1 MARKSSSLSKTFVWI
16 LLALLIVGLA
26 GFGATNLG
34 GRVNKIGSV
43 GKEEILVPQ
52 YVRALQNEMRSASA
66 QFGSTITFQQAEIFG
81 IQQQALSRLVS
92 EKTLDSET
100 QRIGISVGD
109 ETVRDQLMEV
119 RAFRGVD
126 GIFDRNAYSFSLENA
141 GLKEAE
147 FEVELRDETARS
159 LLQKAIVTGTVMPS
173 IFAEKILEYLAEE
186 RSFSLLKV
194 TERDLPLPIVIPTDA
209 DLKTFYYAN
218 IADFSLPESKA
229 ITLAKLTPDMMVGE
243 ISVSDDDLSA
253 LYEKNIDKY
262 KKHERRL
269 VERLSFLNM
278 AAALDAKQRL
288 DSDEIDFETL
298 VSERGLQLADID
310 IGDVSQ
316 AELDAAGEVVFALKI
331 GDISAP
337 IESDLGPALFRVNGI
352 LAAQEKTL
360 QDASKELKSQLA
372 ADKARRRIDTEIA
385 RIEDLLA
392 AGATLEELSQETDM
406 KIENVV
412 YYNGV
417 EADIAVY
424 EAFRLA
430 ANMLSETD
438 FPEVIRLSD
447 GGILAMRLD
456 EMIAERPQD
465 FEVVRI
471 DVEQAW
477 KADALSQ
484 ALTLAADSIVASVES
499 GETLASQGGVF
510 QSHANLRRDAFLPDT
525 PSLVVSRAFEQTLE
539 NLDKIEAVSEIYIIQ
554 LNEIKAGGF
563 ESDIAIK
570 MDAQINEQLNQSLSS
585 DIFQIYMNE
594 VQQRATVA
602 INEQSLNAVHS
613 SFQ

>member
-298 VSERGLQLADID
+298 VSERGLQLSDID

-424 EAFRLA
+424 KAFRLA
-430 ANMLSETD
+430 ADMLSETD

-465 FEVVRI
+465 FEVVRF

-484 ALTLAADSIVASVES
+484 ALNLAADSIVASVES
-499 GETLASQGGVF
+499 GETLASQSGVF

>member
-456 EMIAERPQD
+456 EIIAERPQD
-465 FEVVRI
+465 FEVVRF

>member
-147 FEVELRDETARS
+147 FELELRDETARS

-337 IESDLGPALFRVNGI
+337 IESDLGPALFRLNGI
-352 LAAQEKTL
+352 LAAQETTL

-456 EMIAERPQD
+456 GMIAERPQD
-465 FEVVRI
+465 FEVVRV

-510 QSHANLRRDAFLPDT
+510 QSHANLRRDAFLPDA

-554 LNEIKAGGF
+554 LKEIKAGGF

>member
-119 RAFRGVD
+119 RAFRGID

-218 IADFSLPESKA
+218 IAVFSLPESKA

-360 QDASKELKSQLA
+360 QDASKELKSQLT

-430 ANMLSETD
+430 ANVLSETD

-554 LNEIKAGGF
+554 LKEIKAGGF